1 MANIYYDKDAK
12 LSALKGKTVAIVGYG
27 IQGRGQALN
36 LRDSGVNVIVAQRP
50 GGPNYDIAK
59 RDGFKP
65 VSAAEAAQRADVII
79 VLAQDTLQAQI
90 YRESIVPHLKPGKAL
105 GFSHGF
111 AILYRL
117 ITPPK
122 NVDVVMVAPKGPGS
136 LLRSQFLEGK
146 GVPAL
151 VAVHQNPTGRAKALA
166 LAWAK
171 GIGST
176 RAGVLETTFKE
187 ETETDNFGEQ
197 AVLCGGA
204 SALIKAGF
212 ETLVEAGYQP
222 ELAYF
227 EVLHELK
234 LITDMIWAGGI
245 QGMRKRVSDTAKW
258 GDVHCGPKVIDE
270 HVKENMRALLRDIQ
284 SGQFAKGWIAEHEAG
299 RPNFTRLMQQDEQ
312 HQIEQVGR
320 KLRSMMPWIG
330 NQQQATSPHTK
341 RTFGV
346 GASNKRQGKAKAT
359 VKRGRTAARSGIRAG
374 RAGARS
380 RS

>member
-1 MANIYYDKDAK
+1 MARIYYDKDADLK
-12 LSALKGKTVAIVGYG
+12 ALKGKTVAVVGYG

-36 LRDSGVNVIVAQRP
+36 LRDSGVRVIVAQRP
-50 GGPNYDIAK
+50 GGPNYDLAK
-59 RDGFKP
+59 QDGFTP
-65 VSAAEAAQRADVII
+65 MSAAEATKQADII
-79 VLAQDTLQAQI
+79 ILLAQDTLQSQI
-90 YRESIVPHLKPGKAL
+90 YRESIAPSLKPGKAF

-111 AILYRL
+111 AILYKL
-117 ITPPK
+117 VAPPK
-122 NVDVVMVAPKGPGS
+122 TVDVVMVAPKGPGS

-151 VAVHQNPTGRAKALA
+151 LAVHQDATGRAKALA

-227 EVLHELK
+227 ECLHELK
-234 LITDMIWAGGI
+234 LITDMIWADGI

-258 GDVHCGPKVIDE
+258 GDISCGPRVIDA
-270 HVKENMRALLRDIQ
+270 HVKQTMRQLLKEIQ
-284 SGQFAKGWIAEHEAG
+284 SGEFAKQWIAEHEAG
-299 RPNFTRLMQQDEQ
+299 RPNFTRLMRQDDE
-312 HQIEQVGR
+312 HLIERTGAALR
-320 KLRSMMPWIG
+320 KMMPWIG
-330 NQQQATSPHTK
+330 SGNSKSKTRRRAP
-341 RTFGV
+341 
-346 GASNKRQGKAKAT
+346 AK
-359 VKRGRTAARSGIRAG
+359 SRA
-374 RAGARS
+374 
-380 RS
+380 